1 MKKLLLILLCFSI
14 FINAE
19 EERMIPLKNMIQGE
33 DWIKNKKTQLYIM
46 ERCLAINAGLSSGT
60 RTDKNKGMIL
70 ESSKKM
76 VWFLDFSLTLYDSI
90 YKSIEP
96 REENEVNNL
105 IIKQS
110 GEMLSL
116 YNEYMQ
122 EDYLLS
128 GSPYGEPLMGDRD
141 VCDAIY
147 NLDKVE

>member
-1 MKKLLLILLCFSI
+1 MKRLLLTLLCLSF
-14 FINAE
+14 FTNAE
-19 EERMIPLKNMIQGE
+19 ERMTPLINMIQGE
-33 DWIKNKKTQLYIM
+33 DWVKNKKTQLYIM

-60 RTDKNKGMIL
+60 RTDKNKEMIE

-76 VWFLDFSLTLYDSI
+76 KWFLDFSVTLYNSI
-90 YKSIEP
+90 YESIEP

-110 GEMLSL
+110 GEMLIL
-116 YNEYMQ
+116 YMEYMQ